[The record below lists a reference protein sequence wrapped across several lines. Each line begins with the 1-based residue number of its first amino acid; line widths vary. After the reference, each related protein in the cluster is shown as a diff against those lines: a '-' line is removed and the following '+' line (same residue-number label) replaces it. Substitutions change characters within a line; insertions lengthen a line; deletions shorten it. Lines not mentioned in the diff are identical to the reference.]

1 MQKSSW
7 NKAFLECSKPTTE
20 KAILDVF
27 NNAGSLV
34 NDRRCD
40 LHLSEGIFARQING
54 TFVASFSNII
64 STVENGMAKNKHF
77 WCNSKHFLF
86 YVKRRHSSINIPIM
100 VQMSKQQAPI
110 TDVTIIMWGIK

>member
-20 KAILDVF
+20 KAILDIF

-100 VQMSKQQAPI
+100 VRMSQQGRHLSLMSPLLCGA
-110 TDVTIIMWGIK
+110 